1 MKLLG
6 RNRLDNV
13 KNFNVS
19 SKVWVNI
26 WSTEVDTSS
35 WRTVQDIKEQFPT
48 VSNPANGVFN
58 FKVDGCSAIVETII
72 DFNQLSVLIVAVK
85 VL

>member
-19 SKVWVNI
+19 SKVWVNA
-26 WSTEVDTSS
+26 WSTEVDTSN
-35 WRTVQDIKEQFPT
+35 WRTAQDIKEQFPA
-48 VSNPANGVFN
+48 VSNPEKGVFV
-58 FKVDGCSAIVETII
+58 FKVDGCSATVETFI
-72 DFNQLSVLIVAVK
+72 DFNNLSVLIIAVK